1 MGYNLHNFGYAHS
14 ELGFHDTQR
23 NKPQECNIGVFI
35 FRLIMSTF
43 LARKWGDETNKQKLN
58 VARGEIYFPIESWK
72 FYRYE
77 GHVRGSSI
85 RLRTRHTVFGSIRC
99 IEMFTSKNAIKTKWQ
114 HAVQLFNR
122 TKSIMG

>member
-14 ELGFHDTQR
+14 ELEFHDTQR

-58 VARGEIYFPIESWK
+58 VARGEIYFPIES
-72 FYRYE
+72 
-77 GHVRGSSI
+77 
-85 RLRTRHTVFGSIRC
+85 
-99 IEMFTSKNAIKTKWQ
+99 
-114 HAVQLFNR
+114 
-122 TKSIMG
+122 